1 MKSPAEQML
10 AIWAEDDR
18 LAKMPQNTYTITI
31 DGEDYTKHIPMPIK
45 WSALLDE
52 RLDEGRISL
61 KRTKTELFQPMTEVV
76 IRFTDKKGVV
86 TEKTFIVSLD
96 EATET
101 PVGSGYYNHE
111 ISLIEETKKLEG
123 IIIEPITYTNDL
135 GRDYSKGIIRAQPHI
150 ILESVVEYEKY
161 INTPTSYTYPLLK
174 GSFTFQPFNVVC
186 PIPFYKDFDKNDYYM
201 HIYEGAE
208 PIYNKEYIDVSIKDP
223 QETFTL
229 DLKANKTYT
238 VYYGLNQTEIEP
250 SPPYPDSTMIFS
262 YSFYVV
268 TNYAPLEKW
277 SITQVIDRLLDLAI
291 PHLENEQPRYKLNDV
306 QKAAFAKIEA
316 PEFAF
321 SKCTLKEALDQIGG
335 FIHGVPRLKG
345 NTIYFD
351 MLGGTTPAAL
361 ADPKYPYISNM
372 LQQSIESYA
381 TKLDSTVDNLVN
393 ILDAQEG
400 VITEPYANGYKTVR
414 SEEAY
419 AQITDGNMVIATQ
432 YPIYSVEKL
441 EVGPLLDGGSG
452 GDITAYVFE
461 AADYGLMSSFEGGYP
476 NSKAFAIYYTQ
487 GQKNIKG
494 LNFKSPK
501 VFGSATA
508 KYSIVNIIEQA
519 LGQTAPSG
527 TGYPSL
533 SFRITYTPIFGARV
547 EQHKTYYKGMY
558 PRTLAYNQSAN
569 LVETRYYGENMKG
582 LIARTGNAEII
593 RMYRLD
599 NMSLVPHIGETWDE
613 DYYVSSVTVAVYPFY
628 IDCEIGLSKDFNRLS
643 QYIGINSQL
652 RMYEISEKQAYNRDM
667 VYADYCVIGDAE
679 ASDDG
684 LLFQNVA
691 ELGYTF
697 MQIPLVSERSG
708 IITGANISTYDEEGG
723 DLYSVTLPVIST
735 AMGNTLVF
743 SFAMQDNYS
752 AGDKSV
758 IATSDV
764 DGCWQTSVPYNDYY
778 GRFATMAFSMR
789 KTGHRPTVWSDMV
802 VFDLPQGT
810 HMTGNTTIG
819 MKDGER
825 LVVRKDNREIFHLHY
840 QLHYVTNRK
849 SIIIGPAM
857 THNCTLV
864 RGMQYGH
871 GAKLYVLP
879 KRLSKFAGNIDLDG
893 ATFVFDYT
901 FTAGGASGITTS
913 GSSLTLKPQ
922 TATANGAA
930 WAIVDGKTG
939 ELLIGENV
947 EIVSGQPIDLP
958 TLTLKHNIY

>member
-61 KRTKTELFQPMTEVV
+61 KRTKTELFQPMTDVV

-96 EATET
+96 EATEI

-135 GRDYSKGIIRAQPHI
+135 GRTYTNNARVPSYEEANIARGIPGNWTPYRFMGSIDSAKYPTYKTPLAADTVFHF
-150 ILESVVEYEKY
+150 LTSEEYWRQQGIDRPQDWDMQLLITRNEEAV
-161 INTPTSYTYPLLK
+161 NNDTLLK
-174 GSFTFQPFNVVC
+174 VGT
-186 PIPFYKDFDKNDYYM
+186 
-201 HIYEGAE
+201 YEIVYQRVKLLDEGNGRRNR
-208 PIYNKEYIDVSIKDP
+208 I
-223 QETFTL
+223 TFT
-229 DLKANKTYT
+229 
-238 VYYGLNQTEIEP
+238 
-250 SPPYPDSTMIFS
+250 
-262 YSFYVV
+262 VV
-268 TNYAPLEKW
+268 TNYDPLPRW
-277 SITQVIDRLLDLAI
+277 NIASVIDRLLDLAI
-291 PHLENEQPRYKLNDV
+291 PHLENEQPKYKLNDA
-306 QKAAFAKIEA
+306 QKEAFAKIEA

-628 IDCEIGLSKDFNRLS
+628 VDCEVGLSKDFNRLS
-643 QYIGINSQL
+643 QYIGINSLL
-652 RMYEISEKQAYNRDM
+652 RMYEVSEKQAYNRDM

-758 IATSDV
+758 IDTSDV

-819 MKDGER
+819 TKDGKR
-825 LVVRKDNREIFHLHY
+825 LVVRKDNREIFRLHY

-864 RGMQYGH
+864 RGMQSGH

-922 TATANGAA
+922 AATANGAA

>member
-1 MKSPAEQML
+1 MATDANNAYVKEVISNYMTPLSIGGVIHVSSFNSTIIEKENDANNKYIFELDCHTRIVLPNGDSFIIENRNEERDIPVTYQGLYRIVYEGTMSHVYSSGVIAWNKTSKL
-10 AIWAEDDR
+10 AISFAIVGV
-18 LAKMPQNTYTITI
+18 K
-31 DGEDYTKHIPMPIK
+31 DYDPLPRWNI
-45 WSALLDE
+45 A
-52 RLDEGRISL
+52 
-61 KRTKTELFQPMTEVV
+61 
-76 IRFTDKKGVV
+76 
-86 TEKTFIVSLD
+86 
-96 EATET
+96 
-101 PVGSGYYNHE
+101 
-111 ISLIEETKKLEG
+111 
-123 IIIEPITYTNDL
+123 
-135 GRDYSKGIIRAQPHI
+135 
-150 ILESVVEYEKY
+150 SVV
-161 INTPTSYTYPLLK
+161 
-174 GSFTFQPFNVVC
+174 
-186 PIPFYKDFDKNDYYM
+186 
-201 HIYEGAE
+201 
-208 PIYNKEYIDVSIKDP
+208 
-223 QETFTL
+223 
-229 DLKANKTYT
+229 
-238 VYYGLNQTEIEP
+238 
-250 SPPYPDSTMIFS
+250 
-262 YSFYVV
+262 
-268 TNYAPLEKW
+268 
-277 SITQVIDRLLDLAI
+277 DRLLDLAI
-291 PHLENEQPRYKLNDV
+291 PHLENEQPRYKLNDE

-501 VFGSATA
+501 VFGNATA

-519 LGQTAPSG
+519 LGQKAPSG

-628 IDCEIGLSKDFNRLS
+628 IDCEVGLSKDFNRLS

-723 DLYSVTLPVIST
+723 DLHSVTLPVIST

-758 IATSDV
+758 IDTSDV

-789 KTGHRPTVWSDMV
+789 KTGHRPIVWSDMV

-819 MKDGER
+819 TKDGKR
-825 LVVRKDNREIFHLHY
+825 LVVRKDNREIFRLHY

-879 KRLSKFAGNIDLDG
+879 KRLSKFAGDIDLDG

>member
-10 AIWAEDDR
+10 AIWAEDER

-31 DGEDYTKHIPMPIK
+31 DGTDYTKHIPMPIK

-61 KRTKTELFQPMTEVV
+61 KRTKTELFQPMTDVV

-123 IIIEPITYTNDL
+123 IIIETITYTNDL
-135 GRDYSKGIIRAQPHI
+135 GRVYTKNPKVPVYQKANIMYGAPGNWSDYRDAGLIDSESYPTYKTPLAADTVFHFLTSEEYWRKQGIDRPQDWDMQLAITHNGKSVANDTA
-150 ILESVVEYEKY
+150 LEV
-161 INTPTSYTYPLLK
+161 
-174 GSFTFQPFNVVC
+174 G
-186 PIPFYKDFDKNDYYM
+186 
-201 HIYEGAE
+201 IYEVL
-208 PIYNKEYIDVSIKDP
+208 YQRV
-223 QETFTL
+223 QLL
-229 DLKANKTYT
+229 DNGIGYR
-238 VYYGLNQTEIEP
+238 NRMQFI
-250 SPPYPDSTMIFS
+250 
-262 YSFYVV
+262 VV
-268 TNYAPLEKW
+268 TNYDPLPRW
-277 SITQVIDRLLDLAI
+277 NIASVVDRLLDLAI

-501 VFGSATA
+501 VFGNATA

-519 LGQTAPSG
+519 LEQTAPSG

-593 RMYRLD
+593 RIYRLD

-652 RMYEISEKQAYNRDM
+652 RMYEVSEKQAYNRDM

-758 IATSDV
+758 IDTADV
-764 DGCWQTSVPYNDYY
+764 DGVWQTSVPYNDYY

-789 KTGHRPTVWSDMV
+789 KTGHRPIVWSDMV

-819 MKDGER
+819 TKDGKR
-825 LVVRKDNREIFHLHY
+825 LVVRKDNREIFRLHY

-864 RGMQYGH
+864 RGMQSGH

>member
-61 KRTKTELFQPMTEVV
+61 KRTKTELFQPMTDVV

-135 GRDYSKGIIRAQPHI
+135 GRAYTSGARPVTYQHRYMDRRGQWTAWEDKGAIDSAKYPTYKSPLPSGENFHFLTAAEYWGRENKYGSMKLLYNGEQVQND
-150 ILESVVEYEKY
+150 ILLHTGIYEVEYTY
-161 INTPTSYTYPLLK
+161 HHIGTSVET
-174 GSFTFQPFNVVC
+174 TWDEQ
-186 PIPFYKDFDKNDYYM
+186 DKM
-201 HIYEGAE
+201 QFI
-208 PIYNKEYIDVSIKDP
+208 
-223 QETFTL
+223 
-229 DLKANKTYT
+229 
-238 VYYGLNQTEIEP
+238 
-250 SPPYPDSTMIFS
+250 
-262 YSFYVV
+262 VV
-268 TNYAPLEKW
+268 TNYDPLPRW
-277 SITQVIDRLLDLAI
+277 NIASVVDRLLDLAI
-291 PHLENEQPRYKLNDV
+291 PHLENEQPRYKLNDA

-501 VFGSATA
+501 VFGNATA

-519 LGQTAPSG
+519 LGQKAPSG

-752 AGDKSV
+752 AGDKGV

-819 MKDGER
+819 TKDGKR
-825 LVVRKDNREIFHLHY
+825 LVVRKDNREIFRLHY

-864 RGMQYGH
+864 RGMQSGH

-879 KRLSKFAGNIDLDG
+879 KRLNKFAGDVDLDG

-913 GSSLTLKPQ
+913 GSSLALKPQ